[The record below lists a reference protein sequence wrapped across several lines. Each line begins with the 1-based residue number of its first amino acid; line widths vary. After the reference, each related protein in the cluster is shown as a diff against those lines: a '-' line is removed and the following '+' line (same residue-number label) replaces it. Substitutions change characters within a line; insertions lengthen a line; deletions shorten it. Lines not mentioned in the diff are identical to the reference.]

1 MDVVKLFSKVID
13 DSFGMRRPQSCHAR
27 LKSTTNASFIVR
39 RAIRYSR
46 SGSTGPRRGS
56 GETYESGRTDSV
68 TDSTTT
74 LTHLEASLPIYNTGN
89 RSASPRTIST
99 ERVAGGPERHE

>member
-1 MDVVKLFSKVID
+1 MDVVKLFSEVID
-13 DSFGMRRPQSCHAR
+13 DSFGIRRPQNCHAR
-27 LKSTTNASFIVR
+27 LKSTTNASLIVR

-46 SGSTGPRRGS
+46 SASTGPRRS
-56 GETYESGRTDSV
+56 LGETYESGR

-89 RSASPRTIST
+89 
-99 ERVAGGPERHE
+99 